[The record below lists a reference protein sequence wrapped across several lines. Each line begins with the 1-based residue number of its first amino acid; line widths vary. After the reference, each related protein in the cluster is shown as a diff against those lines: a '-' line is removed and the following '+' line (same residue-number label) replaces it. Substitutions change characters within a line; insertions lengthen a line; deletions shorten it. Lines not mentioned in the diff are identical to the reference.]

1 MAVIIMN
8 NTKKIARQLP
18 EGVDAAIFTDESD
31 RFWLTGF
38 RSSAGVVAVGREKSA
53 FYTDFRYIEA
63 AKAAISGT
71 EVLMNDK
78 LFERLTE
85 FLDSVNAAKIALRD
99 DRTTVRTARQYETA
113 LSKYRP
119 EFSKELADLFEGAV
133 MLKDAE
139 ELAIMRKAQQ
149 ITDES
154 FAAVL
159 PLIRVGM
166 PEKELAAKI
175 EDEMKRRGAEGVSF
189 DLIVVSG
196 KKSAM
201 PHGVPDASPIQN
213 NAFLTMDIG
222 CKYNGYCSD
231 MTRTVCVGKPDDEM
245 KKVYEIVLEAQRRA
259 LAAIAPGKVCS
270 DIDKIARDYIYE
282 SGYEGC
288 FGHGLGHGLGVMIHE
303 SPRFAPSCDTVL
315 RPGMVLSVEPGVY
328 LKDKFGVRI
337 EDVIFVTETG
347 CENITKSPKELICL

>member
-1 MAVIIMN
+1 MN
-8 NTKKIARQLP
+8 NTKKIAKLLP
-18 EGVDAAIFTDESD
+18 KGIDAAIFTDEND

-38 RSSAGVVAVGREKSA
+38 RSSAGTVVISREKSA

-63 AKAAISGT
+63 AKATISGT

-78 LFERLTE
+78 LFDRLTE
-85 FLDSVNAAKIALRD
+85 FLDASGAKKIALRD
-99 DRTTVRTARQYETA
+99 DKTTVRTARQYESSLA
-113 LSKYRP
+113 KYSP
-119 EFSKELADLFEGAV
+119 EFSKELAELFEGAV
-133 MLKDAE
+133 MLKDEE
-139 ELAIMRKAQQ
+139 ELETMRKAQQ
-149 ITDES
+149 ITDEAL
-154 FAAVL
+154 AAVI
-159 PLIRVGM
+159 PQIKAGM
-166 PEKELAAKI
+166 PEKALAAII
-175 EDEMKRRGAEGVSF
+175 EEEMKKRGAESVAF

-201 PHGVPDASPIQN
+201 PHGTPDQSPIQN

-222 CKYNGYCSD
+222 AKINGYCSD

-245 KKVYEIVLEAQRRA
+245 KRIYEIVLEAQRRA

-303 SPRFAPSCDTVL
+303 SPRFAPSCTTVL
-315 RPGMVLSVEPGVY
+315 QPGMVLSVEPGIY
-328 LKDKFGVRI
+328 LEGKYGVRI

-347 CENITKSPKELICL
+347 CEDITKSPKELICL

>member
-1 MAVIIMN
+1 MN
-8 NTKKIARQLP
+8 NTKKIAKLLP
-18 EGVDAAIFTDESD
+18 EGIDAAIFTDEND

-38 RSSAGVVAVGREKSA
+38 RSSAGTVVVGREKSA

-71 EVLMNDK
+71 EVILLGK
-78 LFERLTE
+78 QFEQLTE
-85 FLDSVNAAKIALRD
+85 FLDGFHAKKIALRD
-99 DRTTVRTARQYETA
+99 DKTTVRTARQYETT
-113 LSKYRP
+113 LTKFHP

-133 MLKDAE
+133 MLKDEE
-139 ELAIMRKAQQ
+139 ELATMRKAQQ
-149 ITDES
+149 ITDEAL
-154 FAAVL
+154 AAVL
-159 PLIRVGM
+159 PQIKVGM

-175 EDEMKRRGAEGVSF
+175 EEEMKKRGAEGISF

-201 PHGVPDASPIQN
+201 PHGTPDASPIQN

-231 MTRTVCVGKPDDEM
+231 MTRTVCVGKPTDEM
-245 KKVYEIVLEAQRRA
+245 KKIYEIVLEAQKRA
-259 LAAIAPGKVCS
+259 LAAIAPGKLCS
-270 DIDKIARDYIYE
+270 DIDKIARDYIYQ

-303 SPRFAPSCDTVL
+303 SPRFAPSCTTVL
-315 RPGMVLSVEPGVY
+315 EPGMVLSVEPGIY
-328 LKDKFGVRI
+328 LEGKYGVRI

-347 CENITKSPKELICL
+347 CEDITKSPKELICL